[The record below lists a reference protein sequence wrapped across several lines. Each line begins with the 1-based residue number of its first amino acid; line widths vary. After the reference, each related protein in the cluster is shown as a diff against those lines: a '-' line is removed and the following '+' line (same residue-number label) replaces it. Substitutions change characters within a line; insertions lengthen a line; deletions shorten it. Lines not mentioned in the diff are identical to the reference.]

1 MSDEIRDRD
10 AAPSENGER
19 KYSRGPR
26 SNREGFD
33 GKESP
38 RGDYKSKTA
47 KKKIC
52 RFCAENVPV
61 DYKNTRV
68 LRSFVT
74 ERFKIVPGRISG
86 TCATH
91 QRELTTAIKR
101 ARKLALLAYTSG
113 HRM

>member
-1 MSDEIRDRD
+1 MSEEIKDII
-10 AAPSENGER
+10 AAASEGER
-19 KYSRGPR
+19 KYSRPPR
-26 SNREGFD
+26 ANRESFD

-61 DYKNTRV
+61 DYKTTRV

-86 TCATH
+86 TCASH
-91 QRELTTAIKR
+91 QRELTIAIKR
-101 ARKLALLAYTSG
+101 ARKLALLAYTSC